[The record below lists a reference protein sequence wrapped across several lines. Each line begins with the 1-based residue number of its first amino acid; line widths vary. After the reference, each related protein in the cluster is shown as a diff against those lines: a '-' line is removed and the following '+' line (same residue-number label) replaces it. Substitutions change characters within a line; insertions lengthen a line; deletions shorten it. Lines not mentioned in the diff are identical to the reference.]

1 MTRHRPSL
9 GNADSGR
16 PSPSPID
23 HAHHPRYGA
32 RRTVR
37 LGAAVLCAVAAGP
50 VAGGQLVLLGK
61 PFGGLLGVPGA
72 VVGYLVLAAGV
83 LGLLAAAL
91 CLWRLPLSLGMTS
104 ASGSLAG
111 IAAVVAG
118 LVDTVAVFTIAVLVA
133 GAATGPLLLAARALA
148 AEFGRG
154 SFVLLHGAAAGGV
167 AVAAWLSGLYYEKP
181 NTGVLIAGALTAVLG
196 VAAGLAG
203 LRDAGAVRV
212 GENSAPAR
220 PVVFGYVA
228 IGLVVGGT
236 VLPALH
242 LLLFRWNEFGAEQL
256 GWLVV
261 AAAPAVVVVAL
272 PGRRPAAVPVLLILA
287 AGGALLVVTAPGPV
301 PLTIGL
307 AVTLAAAAR
316 AMTALDELVRET
328 TPHAVGLCA
337 LVVATA
343 GLAGLGL
350 VDLLARL
357 IGMGSALT
365 VLGMGVLIAAW
376 LSGRPDRR
384 LLPGTRESS
393 SERGAP

>member
-16 PSPSPID
+16 PSRTPIG
-23 HAHHPRYGA
+23 HHPGDGA
-32 RRTVR
+32 SVS
-37 LGAAVLCAVAAGP
+37 AAVLCAVAAGP

-61 PFGGLLGVPGA
+61 PFGGVLGVPGA
-72 VVGYLVLAAGV
+72 VVGYLALTAGA
-83 LGLLAAAL
+83 LGLLAGAL
-91 CLWRLPLSLGMTS
+91 CLWRLRLSLGMVS
-104 ASGSLAG
+104 ASGCLAG
-111 IAAVVAG
+111 IAVVVAG
-118 LVDTVAVFTIAVLVA
+118 VVDTVAVFTIAVLVA
-133 GAATGPLLLAARALA
+133 GAATGPLLLAGRALA

-154 SFVLLHGAAAGGV
+154 NFVLLHAAAAGGV
-167 AVAAWLSGLYYEKP
+167 AVAAWLSGHYYEEP
-181 NTGVLIAGALTAVLG
+181 GTGLLIAGALTTALG
-196 VAAGLAG
+196 VAVGLVG
-203 LRDAGAVRV
+203 LRGADGPSADRV
-212 GENSAPAR
+212 VENSIPPRPAL
-220 PVVFGYVA
+220 FGYVA
-228 IGLVVGGT
+228 IGLAAGGT

-256 GWLVV
+256 IWLAV
-261 AAAPAVVVVAL
+261 AAAPAAAIVAL

-287 AGGALLVVTAPGPV
+287 AGGALLVVTAPGLV

-316 AMTALDELVRET
+316 AMTALDELVWET
-328 TPHAVGLCA
+328 APHAISVCA

-350 VDLLARL
+350 VDLLGRL
-357 IGMGSALT
+357 IGTGSALT
-365 VLGMGVLIAAW
+365 ILGMGVLIAAW

-384 LLPGTRESS
+384 LLPGTRGSS